1 MVMSWPLT
9 LSPPLLFQ
17 PPRQRLHISGIHPQ
31 HDLFSVDP
39 MNTNDV
45 VFVKGNLVALM
56 KFVQSSLDKRVVH
69 DTPKPLSVTLRD
81 SHPKVLAPSS

>member
-1 MVMSWPLT
+1 
-9 LSPPLLFQ
+9 
-17 PPRQRLHISGIHPQ
+17 
-31 HDLFSVDP
+31 

-56 KFVQSSLDKRVVH
+56 KFVQASLDKRVVH